1 MSETPRLTKEQAEA
15 VDEDARI
22 VCETGLHCRES
33 ERLARLRIL
42 DLKAENAALRAALG
56 NPLGGTPA
64 GKE

>member
-1 MSETPRLTKEQAEA
+1 MTDRLTKEQADA

-42 DLKAENAALRAALG
+42 DLKAENAALRGAM
-56 NPLGGTPA
+56 NEPPTTK
-64 GKE
+64 GKP